1 MDSIHGNS
9 GEYHQPLLTEPGS
22 NHEESK
28 PEENKWRDEDGEEGL
43 KYKAMDRNK
52 EAMGHRRTFN
62 HQSCNSCCFYSMN
75 IITQAFAGHLGMA
88 SALETLC
95 GQAFGAKQY
104 HMFGLY
110 MQRSWIVLLLCC
122 YPFTYLL
129 PRF

>member
-75 IITQAFAGHLGMA
+75 IITQAFAGHLGDVQLVA
-88 SALETLC
+88 ISIANTAIV
-95 GQAFGAKQY
+95 GFN
-104 HMFGLY
+104 FGLIGW
-110 MQRSWIVLLLCC
+110 RVL
-122 YPFTYLL
+122 
-129 PRF
+129 